1 MSSLVHK
8 FEKQVLRTD
17 KSGFN
22 SVDNYTIQISSTA
35 DDSLY
40 DLYNSYLEL
49 TVEMDIAKGS
59 GTQVPDDVYLR
70 PIVQPSGMVKVSNVE
85 YQYVDTNN
93 QVQTFTVADQSQYV
107 PNARAIVSMLLDS
120 KSLHEQYAG
129 LTEWK
134 YNTNINPTAQNT
146 KLWDSLVKVNMN
158 IAKTHGSYKIRLPFR
173 DIIPACNGPS
183 FINLK
188 SLKIDLS
195 WVEPSEFFMPKPDT
209 NNGFLIA
216 TTGTD
221 HVTMSNWSITRC
233 ECTTSIYLGNIS
245 QIDPSLRGLQNT
257 VIKHDIIKMKSGD
270 TEYCNGISVPFKTS
284 YLILYMTDKYGNHR
298 EPSKKHI
305 KELRCYLSGCVESYK
320 TVSDVS
326 SGDKKDNY
334 WYYILSHCVAEGRE
348 YEPLINYENWQER
361 YNFVVLPLNEMCP
374 QAAANYWNFQLQL
387 HSAVGTAGEQL
398 HLLWLKEG
406 EEEVNN

>member
-49 TVEMDIAKGS
+49 TVEMDVSSTTVAIS
-59 GTQVPDDVYLR
+59 GNEIKLQPV
-70 PIVQPSGMVKVSNVE
+70 VQPSGMVKVSNVE

-107 PNARAIVSMLLDS
+107 PNARAVVSMLLDS
-120 KSLHEQYAG
+120 KSLHNQYAG

-134 YNTNINPTAQNT
+134 YNTDVTTTTNN
-146 KLWDSLVKVNMN
+146 KLWDTTVPITIDASN
-158 IAKTHGSYKIRLPFR
+158 HGTYKIKLPFR

-195 WVEPSEFFMPKPDT
+195 WIEPTEFFATDANNVFYDT
-209 NNGFLIA
+209 KTKGSFNCK
-216 TTGTD
+216 
-221 HVTMSNWSITRC
+221 NWSITRC

-284 YLILYMTDKYGNHR
+284 YLILYMTNNKGNHC
-298 EPSKKHI
+298 EPLRKYI

-320 TVSDVS
+320 TNSDVS
-326 SGDKKDNY
+326 NNKDDY

-348 YEPLINYENWQER
+348 YEPLINYENWKER
-361 YNFVVLPLNEMCP
+361 YNFIVLPLNEMCP

-387 HSAVGTAGEQL
+387 HNAVGATGEQL

>member
-22 SVDNYTIQISSTA
+22 SVDNYTIQISSTS

-49 TVEMDIAKGS
+49 TVGMTVSSTTTAITGS
-59 GTQVPDDVYLR
+59 EINLE

-93 QVQTFTVADQSQYV
+93 TVQTFTVADQSQYV
-107 PNARAIVSMLLDS
+107 PNSRAIVSMLLDS
-120 KSLHEQYAG
+120 KALHNQYAG

-134 YNTNINPTAQNT
+134 YNTDVTATAKNI
-146 KLWDSLVKVNMN
+146 KLWDSVVPVTLNTDKNYG
-158 IAKTHGSYKIRLPFR
+158 TYKIRLPFR
-173 DIIPACNGPS
+173 DVIPACNGPS

-188 SLKIDLS
+188 SLKIDFS
-195 WVEPSEFFMPKPDT
+195 WVEPTEFFATDANSNFPASIIT
-209 NNGFLIA
+209 NN
-216 TTGTD
+216 TTTKLN
-221 HVTMSNWSITRC
+221 VKCTNWNIVRC

-245 QIDPSLRGLQNT
+245 QIDPALRGLQNT
-257 VIKHDIIKMKSGD
+257 VIKHDIIKMKQNE

-284 YLILYMTDKYGNHR
+284 YLILYMTNNKGDHR
-298 EPSKKHI
+298 EPLKKHI

-326 SGDKKDNY
+326 SGNKDNY
-334 WYYILSHCVAEGRE
+334 WYYILSHCIAEGRD
-348 YEPLINYENWQER
+348 YEPLINYQNWLER
-361 YNFVVLPLNEMCP
+361 YNFIVLPLNEMCP

-387 HSAVGTAGEQL
+387 HTAVSSGGEQL

-406 EEEVNN
+406 EGEV

>member
-59 GTQVPDDVYLR
+59 ETGVPSEVKLR

-107 PNARAIVSMLLDS
+107 PNARAVVSMLLDS
-120 KSLHEQYAG
+120 KSLHNQYAG

-134 YNTNINPTAQNT
+134 YNTDVNELNPNK
-146 KLWDSLVKVNMN
+146 KLWDSLVKVDMN
-158 IAKTHGSYKIRLPFR
+158 TTKTHGSYKIRLPFR

-195 WVEPSEFFMPKPDT
+195 WIEPTEFFMKAST
-209 NNGFLIA
+209 SGGFKISKDGDA
-216 TTGTD
+216 W
-221 HVTMSNWSITRC
+221 VAMSNWSITRC

-284 YLILYMTDKYGNHR
+284 YLILYMTDITGNHR
-298 EPSKKHI
+298 EPLEKFI

-320 TVSDVS
+320 TNSDAS
-326 SGDKKDNY
+326 TYKDNY

-348 YEPLINYENWQER
+348 YEPLINYENWKER

-387 HSAVGTAGEQL
+387 HNAVGATGEQL

>member
-49 TVEMDIAKGS
+49 TVETTLAPTTTGGKIPTSVK
-59 GTQVPDDVYLR
+59 LH

-107 PNARAIVSMLLDS
+107 PNARAVVSMLLDS

-134 YNTNINPTAQNT
+134 YNTQHDKT
-146 KLWDSLVKVNMN
+146 KEDLWDDVVEV
-158 IAKTHGSYKIRLPFR
+158 TTEGTTGRYKIRLPFR

-195 WVEPSEFFMPKPDT
+195 WVEASEFFE
-209 NNGFLIA
+209 
-216 TTGTD
+216 TTVSGD
-221 HVTMSNWSITRC
+221 FKSGDNEAVKCSDWKITRC

-257 VIKHDIIKMKSGD
+257 VIKHDIIKMKEND

-284 YLILYMTDKYGNHR
+284 YLILYMTNNKGNHR
-298 EPSKKHI
+298 KPLRKFI

-320 TVSDVS
+320 TNSDAS
-326 SGDKKDNY
+326 SYKDNY

-348 YEPLINYENWQER
+348 YEPLINYQNWLDR
-361 YNFVVLPLNEMCP
+361 FNFVVLPLNEMCP

-387 HSAVGTAGEQL
+387 HNKVGANGEQL

>member
-22 SVDNYTIQISSTA
+22 SVDNYTIQISSTS

-49 TVEMDIAKGS
+49 TVGMTVASTTAAITETAFNLD
-59 GTQVPDDVYLR
+59 

-93 QVQTFTVADQSQYV
+93 AVQTFTVADQSQYV
-107 PNARAIVSMLLDS
+107 PNSRAIVSMLLDS
-120 KSLHEQYAG
+120 KALHNQYAG

-134 YNTNINPTAQNT
+134 YNTDVTTTTNN
-146 KLWDSLVKVNMN
+146 KLWDSVVPVTLNTDKNYG
-158 IAKTHGSYKIRLPFR
+158 TYKIRLPFR
-173 DIIPACNGPS
+173 DVIPACNGPS

-188 SLKIDLS
+188 SLKIDFN
-195 WVEPSEFFMPKPDT
+195 WVEPTEFFATDT
-209 NNGFLIA
+209 N
-216 TTGTD
+216 
-221 HVTMSNWSITRC
+221 SNFVDEKTNKTYKCTNWNIIRC

-245 QIDPSLRGLQNT
+245 QIDPALRGLQNT
-257 VIKHDIIKMKSGD
+257 VIKHDIIKMKQNE

-284 YLILYMTDKYGNHR
+284 YLILYMTNNKGNHR
-298 EPSKKHI
+298 EPLKKHI

-326 SGDKKDNY
+326 SGNKDNY
-334 WYYILSHCVAEGRE
+334 WYYILSHCIAEGRD
-348 YEPLINYENWQER
+348 YEPLINYQNWLER
-361 YNFVVLPLNEMCP
+361 YNFIVLPLNEMCP

-387 HSAVGTAGEQL
+387 HTAVGSGGEQL

-406 EEEVNN
+406 EEEV

>member
-49 TVEMDIAKGS
+49 TVENTLAKGTVDIAYPVK
-59 GTQVPDDVYLR
+59 LK

-107 PNARAIVSMLLDS
+107 PNARAVVSMLLDS
-120 KSLHEQYAG
+120 KSLHNQYAG

-134 YNTNINPTAQNT
+134 YNTDANELKPNK
-146 KLWDSLVKVNMN
+146 KLWDDTVE
-158 IAKTHGSYKIRLPFR
+158 IAKSGTKGSYKIRLPFR

-195 WVEPSEFFMPKPDT
+195 WIEPTEFFESDAAGNFACADGKD
-209 NNGFLIA
+209 
-216 TTGTD
+216 
-221 HVTMSNWSITRC
+221 VKCSNWSITRC

-284 YLILYMTDKYGNHR
+284 YLILYMTDHKGNHR
-298 EPSKKHI
+298 EPLEKFI

-320 TVSDVS
+320 TNSDAS
-326 SGDKKDNY
+326 TYKDNY

-348 YEPLINYENWQER
+348 YEPLINYENWKER

-387 HSAVGTAGEQL
+387 HNAVGANGEQL

>member
-49 TVEMDIAKGS
+49 TVENTIAS
-59 GTQVPDDVYLR
+59 GTKAIAYPVKLK

-107 PNARAIVSMLLDS
+107 PNARAVVSMLLDS
-120 KSLHEQYAG
+120 KSLHNQYAG

-134 YNTNINPTAQNT
+134 YNTDGASNDAD
-146 KLWDSLVKVNMN
+146 LWKDTIN
-158 IAKTHGSYKIRLPFR
+158 IANTDASGTKGSYKIRLPFR

-195 WVEPSEFFMPKPDT
+195 WVEPSEFFETK
-209 NNGFLIA
+209 
-216 TTGTD
+216 GTAND
-221 HVTMSNWSITRC
+221 LFTCADGNDVKCSEWKISRC

-284 YLILYMTDKYGNHR
+284 YLILYMTNNKGNHR
-298 EPSKKHI
+298 IPEKKHI

-326 SGDKKDNY
+326 SGNKDNY
-334 WYYILSHCVAEGRE
+334 WYYILSHCIAEGRE
-348 YEPLINYENWQER
+348 YEPLINYQNWIDR
-361 YNFVVLPLNEMCP
+361 FNFIVLPLNEMCP
-374 QAAANYWNFQLQL
+374 QAAANFWNFQLQL
-387 HSAVGTAGEQL
+387 HSAVPSTGEQL

>member
-22 SVDNYTIQISSTA
+22 SVDNYTIQISSTS

-49 TVEMDIAKGS
+49 TVGMTVSSTTTAITGS
-59 GTQVPDDVYLR
+59 EINLE

-93 QVQTFTVADQSQYV
+93 TVQTFTVADQSQYV
-107 PNARAIVSMLLDS
+107 PNSRAIVSMLLDS
-120 KSLHEQYAG
+120 KALHNQYAG

-134 YNTNINPTAQNT
+134 YNTDVTATAKNI
-146 KLWDSLVKVNMN
+146 KLWDSVVPVTLNTDKNYG
-158 IAKTHGSYKIRLPFR
+158 TYKIRLPFR
-173 DIIPACNGPS
+173 DVIPACNGPS

-188 SLKIDLS
+188 SLKIDFS
-195 WVEPSEFFMPKPDT
+195 WVEPTEFFATDANSNFPASIIT
-209 NNGFLIA
+209 NN
-216 TTGTD
+216 TTTKLN
-221 HVTMSNWSITRC
+221 VKCTNWNIVRC

-245 QIDPSLRGLQNT
+245 QIDPALRGLQNT
-257 VIKHDIIKMKSGD
+257 VIKHDIIKMKQNE

-284 YLILYMTDKYGNHR
+284 YLILYMTNNKGDHR
-298 EPSKKHI
+298 EPLMKHI

-326 SGDKKDNY
+326 SGNKDNY
-334 WYYILSHCVAEGRE
+334 WYYILSHCIAEGRD
-348 YEPLINYENWQER
+348 YEPLINYQNWLER
-361 YNFVVLPLNEMCP
+361 YNFIVLPLNEMCP

-387 HSAVGTAGEQL
+387 HTAVSSGGEQL

-406 EEEVNN
+406 EGEV

>member
-49 TVEMDIAKGS
+49 TVENTLAKGTVDIAYPVK
-59 GTQVPDDVYLR
+59 LK

-107 PNARAIVSMLLDS
+107 PNARAVVSMLLDS
-120 KSLHEQYAG
+120 KSLHNQYAG

-134 YNTNINPTAQNT
+134 YNTDANELKPNK
-146 KLWDSLVKVNMN
+146 KLWDVTVE
-158 IAKTHGSYKIRLPFR
+158 IAKSGTKGSYKIRLPFR

-195 WVEPSEFFMPKPDT
+195 WIEPTEFFESDAAGNFACADGKD
-209 NNGFLIA
+209 
-216 TTGTD
+216 
-221 HVTMSNWSITRC
+221 VKCSNWSITRC

-284 YLILYMTDKYGNHR
+284 YLILYMTDHKGNHR
-298 EPSKKHI
+298 EPLEKFI

-320 TVSDVS
+320 TNSDAS
-326 SGDKKDNY
+326 SYKDNY

-348 YEPLINYENWQER
+348 YEPLINYENWKER

-387 HSAVGTAGEQL
+387 HNAVGANGEQL

>member
-49 TVEMDIAKGS
+49 TIENTFAS
-59 GTQVPDDVYLR
+59 GTAAIVYPVALK

-107 PNARAIVSMLLDS
+107 PNARAVVSMLLDS

-134 YNTNINPTAQNT
+134 YNTQHDSN
-146 KLWDSLVKVNMN
+146 KKDLWDDTIE
-158 IAKTHGSYKIRLPFR
+158 IAKTAVASGTKGTYKIRLPFR

-195 WVEPSEFFMPKPDT
+195 WVEPSEFFET
-209 NNGFLIA
+209 NNSGYFVCND
-216 TTGTD
+216 GKD
-221 HVTMSNWSITRC
+221 VKCSEWKITRC

-257 VIKHDIIKMKSGD
+257 VIKHDIIKMKAD
-270 TEYCNGISVPFKTS
+270 ETEYCNGISVPFKTS

-298 EPSKKHI
+298 KPCEKYI

-320 TVSDVS
+320 TNSDAS
-326 SGDKKDNY
+326 NYKDNY

-348 YEPLINYENWQER
+348 YEPLINYQNWKDR

-387 HSAVGTAGEQL
+387 HNKVGANGEQL

>member
-49 TVEMDIAKGS
+49 TVENTLASSDTAISYPVQLK
-59 GTQVPDDVYLR
+59 

-107 PNARAIVSMLLDS
+107 PNARAVVSMLLDS

-134 YNTNINPTAQNT
+134 YNTEHNSN
-146 KLWDSLVKVNMN
+146 KKDLWDDTIPVASAGTL
-158 IAKTHGSYKIRLPFR
+158 GRYKIRLPFR

-195 WVEPSEFFMPKPDT
+195 WIEPSEFFET
-209 NNGFLIA
+209 NSD
-216 TTGTD
+216 GTYVYID
-221 HVTMSNWSITRC
+221 KDKNVKKVNCSNWSIIRC

-284 YLILYMTDKYGNHR
+284 YLVLYMTNKYGNHR
-298 EPSKKHI
+298 TPLEKYI

-320 TVSDVS
+320 TNSDAS
-326 SGDKKDNY
+326 SYKDNY

-348 YEPLINYENWQER
+348 YEPLINYQNWLDR
-361 YNFVVLPLNEMCP
+361 FNFVVLPLNEMCP

-387 HSAVGTAGEQL
+387 HNKVGTDGEQL

>member
-49 TVEMDIAKGS
+49 TVENTMAKGTVDIAYPVK
-59 GTQVPDDVYLR
+59 LK

-107 PNARAIVSMLLDS
+107 PNARAVVSMLLDS
-120 KSLHEQYAG
+120 KSLHNQYAG

-134 YNTNINPTAQNT
+134 YNTDGASDDAALWKDTVEIAHSQATSGT
-146 KLWDSLVKVNMN
+146 K
-158 IAKTHGSYKIRLPFR
+158 GSYKIRLPFR

-195 WVEPSEFFMPKPDT
+195 WIEPSEFFECDAAGNYACADGKDVKCT
-209 NNGFLIA
+209 NWN
-216 TTGTD
+216 
-221 HVTMSNWSITRC
+221 ITRC

-257 VIKHDIIKMKSGD
+257 VIKHDIIKMKAGD

-284 YLILYMTDKYGNHR
+284 YLILYMTNNKGNHCT
-298 EPSKKHI
+298 PLKKYI

-320 TVSDVS
+320 TNSDAS
-326 SGDKKDNY
+326 TYKDNY
-334 WYYILSHCVAEGRE
+334 WYYILSHVVAEGRE
-348 YEPLINYENWQER
+348 YEPLINYQNWIDR
-361 YNFVVLPLNEMCP
+361 FNFIVLPLNEMCP
-374 QAAANYWNFQLQL
+374 QAAANFWNFQLQL
-387 HSAVGTAGEQL
+387 HNKVGADGEQL

-406 EEEVNN
+406 EQEVNN